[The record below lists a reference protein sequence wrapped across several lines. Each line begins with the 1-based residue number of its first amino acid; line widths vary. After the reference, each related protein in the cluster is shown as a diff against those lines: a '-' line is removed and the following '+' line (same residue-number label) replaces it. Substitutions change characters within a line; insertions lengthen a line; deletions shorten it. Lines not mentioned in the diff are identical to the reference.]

1 MKDVK
6 NNWYKDFFNKYY
18 LPLYLKKDIFSPIK
32 VEREVNF
39 LIKILNLS
47 KNSKILDLPC
57 GQGRHSIL
65 LAKKGYM
72 VTGVDLSKTLL
83 NSARKSAKKEKV
95 DLRLIRKDMRKI
107 IFKN

>member
-47 KNSKILDLPC
+47 NSSLFVSASISNQYFVSWDSFLQMYILFLK
-57 GQGRHSIL
+57 SFFEEAL
-65 LAKKGYM
+65 LA
-72 VTGVDLSKTLL
+72 SQ
-83 NSARKSAKKEKV
+83 
-95 DLRLIRKDMRKI
+95 
-107 IFKN
+107 